1 MAMEDEKQENTGI
14 TQSSPKLFSN
24 NEEPIRFTFMQL
36 MNAAEMTS
44 ENPRASNLFSYL
56 QEISSSIPSYSKLLE
71 SPKETTIPLTF
82 LAPKDLDESL
92 FEHTRKETFKDG
104 FNKIFEEA
112 LKESEESVHTLKE
125 KLQNLDNEKR
135 SLNQQLLEER
145 QTLENEQN
153 QKNALNQQLQETR
166 QSLENEQNQK
176 NTLNQQ
182 LLETRQSLE
191 NEQNQKNTLN
201 QQLQETRQSL
211 ENEQNQKNTLNQQL
225 QEARN
230 SLENEQSQKNNLTQ
244 QLQVLKQQLEKS
256 QQTENQLKNVIVEIN
271 VNKYGHKEATSNL
284 EKAHDMLQEATSMI
298 KKSFETLYS
307 KVEQN

>member
-1 MAMEDEKQENTGI
+1 MYKKNLLMLSLLLSVYSNNCMAMDESNQETIGT
-14 TQSSPKLFSN
+14 TQSAPKLFSN

-104 FNKIFEEA
+104 FNKIFEEV

-153 QKNALNQQLQETR
+153 QKNA
-166 QSLENEQNQK
+166 
-176 NTLNQQ
+176 
-182 LLETRQSLE
+182 
-191 NEQNQKNTLN
+191 LN